1 MGPLQGYRLI
11 EIAGIGPSQ
20 YAAMMLADL
29 GAEVIRID
37 RVRAADLGIA
47 VPAKFELLNR
57 GRRSVAVNLKDPAGV
72 ETVLRL
78 CERAD
83 GLFEG
88 FRPGVM
94 EQLGLGPEV
103 CQARNPRL
111 IYGRMTGFGQ
121 TGPLAKS
128 AGHDPNYIALTGA
141 LDAIG
146 ERGGP
151 PVLPL
156 NIVGDFGGGGT
167 FLAMG
172 MLAGLLECARSG
184 QGQVIDCAMVDGA
197 LSLMTLFYGLQAAGM
212 WHAERGANI
221 LGGGS
226 HFFSVYR
233 TRDDKYIVI
242 GPVENRFYRLL
253 LAKLEIE
260 DKDFQDQF
268 NEARWPELKE
278 RLQKVFLTRTR
289 AEWCE
294 LLEGTDACFSPVL
307 GMTEAHTHPHNRE
320 REAFTELDGVRQPAP
335 APRFSRT
342 PATIQRPPA
351 EPGQHTRA
359 VLEDW
364 GFSGNEIDTL
374 LANQVIAHFHI
385 KAKR

>member
-1 MGPLQGYRLI
+1 MGPLQGYKLI

-20 YAAMMLADL
+20 YAAMLLADM
-29 GAEVIRID
+29 GAEIIRID
-37 RVRAADLGIA
+37 RVSAADLGIA
-47 VPAKFELLNR
+47 MPAKYELLNR
-57 GRRSVAVNLKDPAGV
+57 SRRSIAVNLKDPQGI

-78 CERAD
+78 CEQAD

-94 EQLGLGPEV
+94 EQLGLAPEV

-111 IYGRMTGFGQ
+111 VYGRMTGFGQ
-121 TGPLAKS
+121 TGPLAKA

-141 LDAIG
+141 LEAIG
-146 ERGGP
+146 ERDGP

-172 MLAGLLECARSG
+172 MMAGLLECARSG

-197 LSLMTLFYGLQAAGM
+197 LSLMTLFFGLQAAGM
-212 WHAERGANI
+212 WHAERGRNI

-242 GPVENRFYRLL
+242 GPVENRFYKLL
-253 LAKLEIE
+253 LEKLEI
-260 DKDFQDQF
+260 KDEAFKDQY
-268 NEARWPELKE
+268 NEEQWPALKE
-278 RLQKVFLTRTR
+278 KLQALFLTRTR
-289 AEWCE
+289 TEWCE
-294 LLEGTDACFSPVL
+294 LLEGTDTCFSPVL
-307 GMTEAHTHPHNRE
+307 GMTEAHLHPHNQQRQ
-320 REAFTELDGVRQPAP
+320 AFAEVAGVRQPAP

-342 PATIQRPPA
+342 PAAIQRPPA
-351 EPGQHTRA
+351 APGEHTREVLQQWGFSDSEID
-359 VLEDW
+359 VLED
-364 GFSGNEIDTL
+364 GKVVAQHQPGSD
-374 LANQVIAHFHI
+374 
-385 KAKR
+385 

>member
-1 MGPLQGYRLI
+1 MGPLAGYKLI

-20 YAAMMLADL
+20 YGAMLLADL
-29 GAEVIRID
+29 GAEIIRID
-37 RVRAADLGIA
+37 RVQAADLGIA

-72 ETVLRL
+72 ETVLKL
-78 CERAD
+78 CEKAD
-83 GLFEG
+83 GIFEG

-103 CQARNPRL
+103 CLKRNPRL
-111 IYGRMTGFGQ
+111 VYGRMTGFGQ
-121 TGPLAKS
+121 TGPLAKA

-146 ERGGP
+146 ARGGP
-151 PVLPL
+151 PILPL

-167 FLAMG
+167 FLALG
-172 MLAGLLECARSG
+172 MLAGLLESMRSG
-184 QGQVIDCAMVDGA
+184 KGQVIDCAMVDGA

-212 WHAERGANI
+212 WHAGRGTNI

-226 HFFSVYR
+226 HFFGVYR
-233 TRDDKYIVI
+233 TKDDKHIVI

-253 LAKLEIE
+253 LEKLNITDPEF
-260 DKDFQDQF
+260 KDQF

-278 RLQKVFLTRTR
+278 KLQAIFLTRTR

-307 GMTEAHTHPHNRE
+307 TMTEAHEHRHNAE
-320 REAFTELDGVRQPAP
+320 RHAFIEIDGVRQPAP

-342 PATIQRPPA
+342 QAEVQRPPA
-351 EPGQHTRA
+351 EPGRHTSE
-359 VLEDW
+359 VLRDW
-364 GFSGNEIDTL
+364 GFTETDIDSL
-374 LANQVIAHFHI
+374 LEQ
-385 KAKR
+385 KAVAQS